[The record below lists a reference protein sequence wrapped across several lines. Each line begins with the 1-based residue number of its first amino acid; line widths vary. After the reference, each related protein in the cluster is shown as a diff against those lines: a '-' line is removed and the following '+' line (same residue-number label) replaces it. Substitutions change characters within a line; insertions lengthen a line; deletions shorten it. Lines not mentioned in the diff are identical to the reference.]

1 MDNNLQI
8 NQNAEQTYHSIRQSI
23 VSAQHKLSAAVNYAM
38 VITYWEIGE
47 QIYKACGE
55 NDRAA
60 YGKNLLDYLSAQLT
74 AEFGKGFDKS
84 NLRKMRQFYC
94 TFPIRD
100 TLCLE
105 LSWSHYRLLMRVPD
119 EQARTFYM
127 EECVKSAWSVRQ
139 LERQINTMYYQ
150 RILASQD
157 KAAVSKEIQT
167 TEPKPEYEKI
177 IKDPYVM
184 EFLQI
189 QPDTHVYEGELEQAL
204 IDHLQH
210 FLLAFQEKFLLLDLR
225 LESDS
230 MIIDIVRRKDAA
242 HILFNRIFYF
252 RDYDIEIFTV
262 AFQFEALRQVEQCQ
276 FHIVTRF
283 GQRDFVLR

>member
-105 LSWSHYRLLMRVPD
+105 LGWSHYRLLMRIPD

-157 KAAVSKEIQT
+157 KEAVSKEIQT

-189 QPDTHVYEGELEQAL
+189 QSDIHVYEGELEQAL
-204 IDHLQH
+204 LAS
-210 FLLAFQEKFLLLDLR
+210 FLWK
-225 LESDS
+225 
-230 MIIDIVRRKDAA
+230 
-242 HILFNRIFYF
+242 
-252 RDYDIEIFTV
+252 
-262 AFQFEALRQVEQCQ
+262 
-276 FHIVTRF
+276 
-283 GQRDFVLR
+283 

>member
-1 MDNNLQI
+1 
-8 NQNAEQTYHSIRQSI
+8 
-23 VSAQHKLSAAVNYAM
+23 M
-38 VITYWEIGE
+38 VTYWEIGE

-74 AEFGKGFDKS
+74 VEFGKGFDKS

-127 EECVKSAWSVRQ
+127 EECAKSAWSVRQ

-157 KAAVSKEIQT
+157 KAAVSKEIQI

-204 IDHLQH
+204 IDLTTFSIFFWNWDED
-210 FLLAFQEKFLLLDLR
+210 FLLYHGKSGLR
-225 LESDS
+225 WMD
-230 MIIDIVRRKDAA
+230 
-242 HILFNRIFYF
+242 RIFSS
-252 RDYDIEIFTV
+252 T
-262 AFQFEALRQVEQCQ
+262 
-276 FHIVTRF
+276 
-283 GQRDFVLR
+283 